1 MTFFNDEVVTIA
13 DGQTKTLTAAEYDN
27 TGGAK
32 AARVVLTAYS
42 APVAYR
48 YGTTAPDIAS
58 GAYHLLAANASVTID
73 GYNNIAALQFKLA
86 SGVTTAQ
93 LFASY
98 AA

>member
-1 MTFFNDEVVTIA
+1 MTFFADELVTIA
-13 DGQTKTLTAAEYDN
+13 DGQTKTLTAATYDN
-27 TGGAK
+27 NGGAK
-32 AARVVLTAYS
+32 ANRVVLTART

-48 YGTTAPDIAS
+48 YGTTAPDTS
-58 GAYHLLAANASVTID
+58 TGAYHLLAAGSSITID
-73 GYNNIAALQFKLA
+73 GYNNIAALQFELA